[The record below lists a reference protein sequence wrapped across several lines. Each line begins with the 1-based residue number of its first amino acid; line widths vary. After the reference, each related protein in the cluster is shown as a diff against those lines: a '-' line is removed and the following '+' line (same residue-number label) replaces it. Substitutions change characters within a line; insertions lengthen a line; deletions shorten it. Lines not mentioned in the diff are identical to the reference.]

1 MNSLKL
7 LWDGEVM
14 AESFT
19 NVGLLKFLL
28 GLPDLEGLGSVALL
42 DLSKDARAEYLK
54 KGESLHADEHME
66 RHLYLVD
73 GEVELVANDQVLQV
87 IKGGSDRAK
96 QSLFRVHT
104 HGLEAHCLKDT
115 SLLSLNETTFEKYI
129 STIKPE
135 INTSGISLSNY
146 QATDGDAGIIN
157 EIHEEFHHN
166 EVDLPSMPEVALK
179 INQAVQDESLDF
191 QKIAEIVQTDPM
203 ISARAVQVA
212 NSAMYAGSQPVQTIK
227 RAVQR
232 IGLRAMRTIVMSVT
246 LRNLYTPTS
255 PLIKKRMKTYYHH
268 SIRVGVIC
276 HALTK
281 KIKGFDPEQAFLA
294 GLMHD
299 IGIVPI
305 LIRADKHDEIKN
317 NAELLDKLIHSLK
330 TKAGAMLLK
339 QWSFED
345 ELITVVQDA
354 ENWQRDVIKADY
366 CDVVQVAQLHCE
378 MIGGRK
384 LDAPA
389 LAELPAFGRLDLG
402 DINPM
407 LIIAQAKQE
416 MREVIH
422 LLE

>member
-1 MNSLKL
+1 
-7 LWDGEVM
+7 M

-19 NVGLLKFLL
+19 NVALLKFLL

-54 KGESLHADEHME
+54 KGESLYADEHME
-66 RHLYLVD
+66 RHLYLVE

-135 INTSGISLSNY
+135 TNTSGISLSNY

-191 QKIAEIVQTDPM
+191 QKIADIIQTDPM

-227 RAVQR
+227 RAIQR

-246 LRNLYTPTS
+246 LRNLYTPQTA
-255 PLIKKRMKTYYHH
+255 LIKKRMTSYYHH
-268 SIRVGVIC
+268 SIRVGVIS
-276 HALTK
+276 HVLAK

-294 GLMHD
+294 GLIHD
-299 IGIVPI
+299 IGIVPL
-305 LIRADKHDEIKN
+305 LIRADSHDELKN
-317 NAELLDKLIHSLK
+317 SPEMLDKIIYSLK
-330 TKAGAMLLK
+330 TKVGAMLLK
-339 QWSFED
+339 QWGFES
-345 ELITVVQDA
+345 ELITVAQDS
-354 ENWQRDVIKADY
+354 ENWDRDVIKADY

-384 LDAPA
+384 LEAPA
-389 LAELPAFGRLDLG
+389 LADLPAFERLDLDG
-402 DINPM
+402 VNPM
-407 LIIAQAKQE
+407 LIVAQAKQE
-416 MREVIH
+416 MSEVIH
-422 LLE
+422 MLE

>member
-1 MNSLKL
+1 
-7 LWDGEVM
+7 M
-14 AESFT
+14 AEAFS

-28 GLPDLEGLGSVALL
+28 GLPDLEELGSVALL
-42 DLSKDARAEYLK
+42 DLAKDARAEFLK

-66 RHLYLVD
+66 RHLYLVE
-73 GEVELVANDQVLQV
+73 GEIELISNDQVLQV

-104 HGLEAHCLKDT
+104 HGLEAHCLKAA
-115 SLLSLNETTFEKYI
+115 SLLSLNETTYERYI
-129 STIKPE
+129 SSIKPKE
-135 INTSGISLSNY
+135 NISGISLNNY
-146 QATDGDAGIIN
+146 KATDGDAGIIN
-157 EIHEEFHHN
+157 EIHDEFHHN

-179 INQAVQDESLDF
+179 INQAVQNEELDF
-191 QKIAEIVQTDPM
+191 QRIADIVQTDPM

-212 NSAMYAGSQPVQTIK
+212 NSAMYSGSQPVHTIK

-232 IGLRAMRTIVMSVT
+232 IGLRAMRTIVMSVA
-246 LRNLYTPTS
+246 LRNLYTPES
-255 PLIKKRMKTYYHH
+255 PLIKKRMTTYYHH

-281 KIKGFDPEQAFLA
+281 KIKNFDSEQAFLA
-294 GLMHD
+294 GLIHD
-299 IGIVPI
+299 IGIVPV

-317 NAELLDKLIHSLK
+317 NSELLDKVIYNLK
-330 TKAGAMLLK
+330 TKVGAMLLK
-339 QWSFED
+339 QWGFED
-345 ELITVVQDA
+345 ELITVARDA
-354 ENWQRDVIKADY
+354 ENWQRDVVKADY

-378 MIGGRK
+378 MIGGIK

-389 LAELPAFGRLDLG
+389 LNELPAFERLGLSDV
-402 DINPM
+402 NPM

-416 MREVIH
+416 MSEVIH